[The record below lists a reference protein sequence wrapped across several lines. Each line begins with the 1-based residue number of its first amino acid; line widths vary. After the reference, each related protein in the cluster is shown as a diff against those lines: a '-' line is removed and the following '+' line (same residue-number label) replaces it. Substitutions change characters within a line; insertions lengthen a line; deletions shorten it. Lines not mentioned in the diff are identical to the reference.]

1 MSDTAINVTDL
12 CMVYK
17 TKTVL
22 DHVSLTIPRGQH
34 VALLGPNGAG
44 KSTLVE
50 ILAGFRRPSAGRVR
64 VLGENPLTDSLEW
77 RSKVSMVFQIWNDH
91 KEWRVRDFLAYVAT
105 SYRLAGQTPPDVDG
119 MMEAVG
125 VSDKAKARLKTL
137 SGGQRRRVD
146 VAAALL
152 GSPEL
157 LFLDEPTTGFDPE
170 IRRSFHSLIKSLG
183 SGTTVV
189 WTTHDLAEAEAT
201 CDRIVMLSAGAIV
214 ADGSA
219 RELRSRFTSGTRVS
233 WRDEEGLY
241 HEREVE
247 RPASLL
253 AELAVQE
260 GVTDIEVR
268 QSSLEDI
275 YMAIFSEESRTDA
288 FATTPTH
295 LVGAH

>member
-1 MSDTAINVTDL
+1 MSETAIDVTDL

-64 VLGENPLTDSLEW
+64 VLGDNPLTESLEW
-77 RSKVSMVFQIWNDH
+77 RRKVGMVFQVWNDH
-91 KEWRVRDFLAYVAT
+91 KEWRVRDFLTYVAT
-105 SYRLAGQTPPDVDG
+105 SYNLAGQVPPDVEE
-119 MMEAVG
+119 MMERVG
-125 VSDKAKARLKTL
+125 IAEKAKARLKTL

-183 SGTTVV
+183 NETTVV
-189 WTTHDLAEAEAT
+189 WTTHDLAEAEAA
-201 CDRIVMLSAGAIV
+201 CDRILMISSGAIV

-219 RELRSRFTSGTRVS
+219 SELRSRFTSGTRVS
-233 WRDEEGLY
+233 WRDREGLY
-241 HEREVE
+241 HEREVD

-253 AELAVQE
+253 AELAAQD
-260 GVTDIEVR
+260 GVTDLEVR

-275 YMAIFSEESRTDA
+275 YMAIFSEEP
-288 FATTPTH
+288 TPGSFVPTPSH